1 MENIKNDVND
11 IKNQIKSLNNDLVEI
26 QSNCTPEKTVLK
38 YNEESK
44 NVLKLCDN
52 CEKVI
57 GYPTQE
63 ELKDSDFL

>member
-26 QSNCTPEKTVLK
+26 QSNCTHEKTVLK

-63 ELKDSDFL
+63 ELKNSDFL